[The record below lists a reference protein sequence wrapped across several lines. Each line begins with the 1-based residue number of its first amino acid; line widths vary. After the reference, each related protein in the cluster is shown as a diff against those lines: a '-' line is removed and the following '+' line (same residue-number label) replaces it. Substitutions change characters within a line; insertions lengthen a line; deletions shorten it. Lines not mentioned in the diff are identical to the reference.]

1 MIRLLAASLLCFSL
15 ALTGIPAAARCSGAV
30 MLGGL
35 HDAYRATLAE
45 PVPNRQR
52 AAMALLVLI
61 GTQDAAA
68 LARLVAQSGKT
79 IPVNKLEQVLTDAKV
94 LAKATL
100 NGTRSEEPDF
110 RHGLNV
116 DWLSNAFIASGC
128 QASGPTTS
136 RSASAYKKLSVSNAD
151 EPPRSPSRSWDAT
164 LVLYG
169 LTLLSA
175 VLTILGGYKL
185 YTSFFMR
192 RHRVERMPRFPIS
205 LPLDLTYTD
214 AEGHMREAAVQALD
228 ISQGGLKLDW
238 PDPPE
243 QGTLVTLPLLAMQRL
258 GRVSWSNT
266 YFAGIMFDTPLTQQ
280 ELKSLKETHKDS

>member
-1 MIRLLAASLLCFSL
+1 MIRLFAASLICFCL
-15 ALTGIPAAARCSGAV
+15 APTGIPATARCSGAV

-35 HDAYRATLAE
+35 HDAYRATLVE
-45 PVPNRQR
+45 PGPSRRR

-79 IPVNKLEQVLTDAKV
+79 IPVNKLELVLIDAKA
-94 LAKATL
+94 LAQATL
-100 NGTRSEEPDF
+100 NGTRTEEPDF

-116 DWLSNAFIASGC
+116 DWLSNTFIASGC
-128 QASGPTTS
+128 RASAPTAS
-136 RSASAYKKLSVSNAD
+136 RSKSVFEKRSVGDASQ
-151 EPPRSPSRSWDAT
+151 PPRSPTRSRNAT
-164 LVLYG
+164 FILYG

-175 VLTILGGYKL
+175 VLTVLGGYKL

-192 RHRVERMPRFPIS
+192 RRRVERMPRFPIS

-238 PDPPE
+238 PAPPE
-243 QGTLVTLPLLAMQRL
+243 QGTLVTLPLLATQRL

-266 YFAGIMFDTPLTQQ
+266 YFAGIMFDVPLTQQ